1 MSRKIGRNDPCPCG
15 SGKKY
20 KHCCLNKET
29 GSIGNIEEVLH
40 SQTPRV
46 SVLAI
51 LRSMQDDLEDPRTN
65 AQLKEHLRKRWTL
78 GKVEQMETSEIV
90 KRLDAMNIGFE
101 IERFKEDAKRHI
113 SAIRLAEGYYIVS
126 SHADADDFI
135 LLATIV
141 LWKRLIPERFNV
153 EMIDDAIQEGY
164 KYIQQDNYKDAL
176 ERWGRAWTIITSIVP
191 SYITSVE
198 EADEY
203 LPEPLTESIHNWS
216 QSFEMQLANGGR
228 DDISFYY
235 QRIRY
240 CREFCAIFPD
250 TRESI
255 LQNMYRAEAEAYA
268 ALGYIETADN
278 LFTELVER
286 YPDNVWGYIGWGD
299 IYRYYARDTNDP
311 SGYER
316 AEELYRL
323 GLVRCDT
330 EADTIQDRLEWLEK
344 DQSGQRRGQGAS

>member
-20 KHCCLNKET
+20 KHCCLNKKTE
-29 GSIGNIEEVLH
+29 SIGTIWEVLH
-40 SQTPRV
+40 SQAPRV
-46 SVLAI
+46 SVFAI
-51 LRSMQDDLEDPRTN
+51 MRSMQYNIENPETD
-65 AQLKEHLRKRWTL
+65 AQLNECIRNCWTL
-78 GKVEQMETSEIV
+78 GKVEQMETSDIV
-90 KRLDAMNIGFE
+90 KRLDAMNLGFE

-113 SAIRLAEGYYIVS
+113 SAIGLAEGYYIASPHV
-126 SHADADDFI
+126 DADDDDFI
-135 LLATIV
+135 MLATIV
-141 LWKRLIPERFNV
+141 LWKRLVPERFNI

-164 KYIQQDNYKDAL
+164 NHIQDNYKDAL
-176 ERWGRAWTIITSIVP
+176 ELWGRAWTIITSIVP

-203 LPEPLTESIHNWS
+203 LPEPLTQSIHNWS

-228 DDISFYY
+228 DDIAFYY

-278 LFTELVER
+278 LFAKLVER
-286 YPDNVWGYIGWGD
+286 YPDDAWGYIGWGD

-323 GLVRCDT
+323 GLARCDT

-344 DQSGQRRGQGAS
+344 DQS

>member
-1 MSRKIGRNDPCPCG
+1 MRLLDISPVHIPYALSGRPEQIVMSRKIGRNDPCPCG

-20 KHCCLNKET
+20 KRCCLNKDA

-40 SQTPRV
+40 NQTPRV

-51 LRSMQDDLEDPRTN
+51 LRSMQDDLQDPGTD

-90 KRLDAMNIGFE
+90 KRLDAMKIGFE
-101 IERFKEDAKRHI
+101 IEHFKEDAKRHI
-113 SAIRLAEGYYIVS
+113 SAIRLAEGYNIAS
-126 SHADADDFI
+126 SHTDADADDFI
-135 LLATIV
+135 MLATIV
-141 LWKRLIPERFNV
+141 LWKRLIPERFNI

-164 KYIQQDNYKDAL
+164 KYIEQDNYEDAL
-176 ERWGRAWTIITSIVP
+176 ERWGRAWALITSIVP

-216 QSFEMQLANGGR
+216 QSFELQLANGGR
-228 DDISFYY
+228 YDISFYY

-240 CREFCAIFPD
+240 CREF
-250 TRESI
+250 
-255 LQNMYRAEAEAYA
+255 
-268 ALGYIETADN
+268 
-278 LFTELVER
+278 
-286 YPDNVWGYIGWGD
+286 YIGWGD
-299 IYRYYARDTNDP
+299 MYLYYARDTNDP
-311 SGYER
+311 SSYER
-316 AEELYRL
+316 AEELYGL

-330 EADTIQDRLEWLEK
+330 EADTIRDRLEWLEEER
-344 DQSGQRRGQGAS
+344 SGQRRGRGAT